1 MIVCIWFQ
9 IEVKIV
15 DTLQT
20 FILQE
25 NTVAI
30 AVEMPLQKSKNHCGR
45 NIKILEISAIASQL

>member
-1 MIVCIWFQ
+1 
-9 IEVKIV
+9 V

-30 AVEMPLQKSKNHCGR
+30 AVEMPLQKSKNHLYCGR